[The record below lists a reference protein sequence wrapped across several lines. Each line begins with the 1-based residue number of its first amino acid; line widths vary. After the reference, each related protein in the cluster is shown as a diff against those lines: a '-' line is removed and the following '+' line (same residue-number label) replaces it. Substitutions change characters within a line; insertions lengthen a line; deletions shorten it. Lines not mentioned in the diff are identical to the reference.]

1 MSEEQRST
9 SQAKDAPS
17 LAECIEAGLYYF
29 ARDDFDEA
37 RRWWDQ
43 ALSIDPHNSRVQEC
57 LRILERAGQKAAP
70 APLELDPQLGVDPF
84 AATGEEVPF
93 DPFKESF
100 SPQAAASGPDPPAQ
114 DALSLPAPAPRLE
127 VPTAD
132 SLFAGLGSLEPPA
145 SSALS
150 LSDPPRPDA
159 HGASASE
166 PDAEEP
172 SLLEVWSRPSMVPG
186 PAPPLESLEPFSGG
200 GWQGFDPGAQLQIDG
215 GIATDAQ
222 PFDRSSRAS
231 LPPPPSS
238 SPSLPAADGAV
249 GALSEDAWNAAIDEY
264 VSSQTLP
271 RSPLVPAPDVETL
284 KPGQSVQIEP
294 DQILFTDW
302 GAEAPGSAPD
312 IPVPIEPPR
321 PIRSAPPGDRVPSAR
336 APVPLRHIDLDDGP
350 TPEELIGEVPLVPRG
365 IGAIESPSLSAD
377 ADRDDIRR
385 AVEAFS
391 LEAFDSGDSERELI
405 PIEAPQE
412 APLTTPWDFGPAET
426 TAVTLEQSQ
435 EDDAL
440 AEKTPMP
447 ILDRAPLFQP
457 EAARVVAE
465 TFPDVPPRTPDLFR
479 RGLLAVDR
487 PEASSEAPVADAGD
501 AADAADAAENLRR
514 AADRLQLHD
523 FDGALEL
530 LERIPSSA
538 PEHEAALDMLAQTR
552 RHLEQA
558 YTSKIG
564 PLEAAPRVLLPPEEL
579 IWLNLNHRAGFLL
592 SQVDGNVSYED
603 LIALS
608 GMPRLDTLRI
618 LCSLLQEGVIGT
630 D

>member
-100 SPQAAASGPDPPAQ
+100 SPPAAASGPDPPPQ
-114 DALSLPAPAPRLE
+114 DARSPSALAPGLE

-150 LSDPPRPDA
+150 LSDPPRPEA
-159 HGASASE
+159 NGASASG

-200 GWQGFDPGAQLQIDG
+200 GWQGFDPGEQLQIDG

-231 LPPPPSS
+231 LPPPPS
-238 SPSLPAADGAV
+238 PSRPAADGAV
-249 GALSEDAWNAAIDEY
+249 GALSEEAWNAAIDEY
-264 VSSQTLP
+264 VSSQSLP
-271 RSPLVPAPDVETL
+271 RSPLAPPPDVETL
-284 KPGQSVQIEP
+284 KPGESVQIEP

-312 IPVPIEPPR
+312 IPVPIEPAAV
-321 PIRSAPPGDRVPSAR
+321 RSAPSGGRVPSAP
-336 APVPLRHIDLDDGP
+336 APVSLRHIDLDDGP
-350 TPEELIGEVPLVPRG
+350 TPEELIGEVPLAPLG
-365 IGAIESPSLSAD
+365 IGAIESPSLGAD

-457 EAARVVAE
+457 EAPRVEAE
-465 TFPDVPPRTPDLFR
+465 AFPDVPPRTPDLSR
-479 RGLLAVDR
+479 RALLAASQ
-487 PEASSEAPVADAGD
+487 PEDAPSEAPI
-501 AADAADAAENLRR
+501 ADAAENLRR
-514 AADRLQLHD
+514 AADRFQLHD

-603 LIALS
+603 LISLS